1 MAILQIIDQLDA
13 LLENSRRM
21 PMSSLRMV
29 EYKEFKQLI
38 DRLRVNVPSAIVEGE
53 RTLRERDR
61 ILRDAESEATHMAE
75 QTQQRVRELLDND
88 TLVMAA
94 RREAERIVDNAQE
107 TARLRRDEADR
118 YAMRVLQE
126 LAEKLGVIGKQV
138 DNGIDL
144 LRQNLELEPPPPT
157 GAAKS
162 NAAQSAKSAAAKKA
176 APTTG

>member
-61 ILRDAESEATHMAE
+61 ILRDAEAEAMHMAE
-75 QTQQRVRELLDND
+75 QAQQRVHELLDND

-107 TARLRRDEADR
+107 TARQRRDEADR

-126 LAEKLGVIGKQV
+126 LAEKLGIIGKQV

-144 LRQNLELEPPPPT
+144 LRQNLELEPMTPAPSVPAP
-157 GAAKS
+157 AAKP
-162 NAAQSAKSAAAKKA
+162 AAPKKA
-176 APTTG
+176 AATTG

>member
-1 MAILQIIDQLDA
+1 MAILQIIDQLDV

-21 PMSSLRMV
+21 PMSSMRMV
-29 EYKEFKQLI
+29 DYKEFKQLI
-38 DRLRVNVPSAIVEGE
+38 ERLRVNVPSAIVEGE

-61 ILRDAESEATHMAE
+61 ILRDAENEAMHMAE
-75 QTQQRVRELLDND
+75 QTQQRVHEMLDND
-88 TLVMAA
+88 TLVLAA

-107 TARLRRDEADR
+107 TARQRRDEADR

-144 LRQNLELEPPPPT
+144 LRQNLELEPAAPANPASSAKAPPSKK
-157 GAAKS
+157 GAA
-162 NAAQSAKSAAAKKA
+162 
-176 APTTG
+176 TTG

>member
-13 LLENSRRM
+13 QLENSRRM

-29 EYKEFKQLI
+29 DYKEFKQSI
-38 DRLRVNVPSAIVEGE
+38 ERLRVNVPSAIVEGE

-61 ILRDAESEATHMAE
+61 ILRDAETEATHMAE
-75 QTQQRVRELLDND
+75 LTQQRVNEMLSND

-107 TARLRRDEADR
+107 VARQRRDEADR

-126 LAEKLGVIGKQV
+126 LAEKLNIIGKQV

-144 LRQNLELEPPPPT
+144 LRQNLELVPPAATPPQQPT
-157 GAAKS
+157 KPT
-162 NAAQSAKSAAAKKA
+162 QAKKS

>member
-1 MAILQIIDQLDA
+1 M
-13 LLENSRRM
+13 
-21 PMSSLRMV
+21 

-126 LAEKLGVIGKQV
+126 LAEKLGIIGKQV

-144 LRQNLELEPPPPT
+144 LRQNLELEPPPVA
-157 GAAKS
+157 GAAKP
-162 NAAQSAKSAAAKKA
+162 NAAQGAKSTTAKKA

>member
-29 EYKEFKQLI
+29 DYKEFKQLLE
-38 DRLRVNVPSAIVEGE
+38 RLRVGVPSAIVEGE

-61 ILRDAESEATHMAE
+61 ILRDAEAEAMHMAE
-75 QTQQRVRELLDND
+75 QAQQRVHELLDND

-107 TARLRRDEADR
+107 TARQRLDEADR

-126 LAEKLGVIGKQV
+126 LAEKLGIIGKQV

-144 LRQNLELEPPPPT
+144 LRQNLELEPMTPATSAPAP
-157 GAAKS
+157 AAKP
-162 NAAQSAKSAAAKKA
+162 AAPKKA
-176 APTTG
+176 AATTG

>member
-29 EYKEFKQLI
+29 DYKEFKQLLE
-38 DRLRVNVPSAIVEGE
+38 RLRVGVPSAIVEGE

-61 ILRDAESEATHMAE
+61 ILRDAEAEAMHMAE
-75 QTQQRVRELLDND
+75 QAQQRVHELLDND

-107 TARLRRDEADR
+107 TARQRRDEADR

-126 LAEKLGVIGKQV
+126 LAEKLGIIGKQV

-144 LRQNLELEPPPPT
+144 LRQNLELPPPVAAQAPG
-157 GAAKS
+157 GAAAQANKP
-162 NAAQSAKSAAAKKA
+162 AASKKG